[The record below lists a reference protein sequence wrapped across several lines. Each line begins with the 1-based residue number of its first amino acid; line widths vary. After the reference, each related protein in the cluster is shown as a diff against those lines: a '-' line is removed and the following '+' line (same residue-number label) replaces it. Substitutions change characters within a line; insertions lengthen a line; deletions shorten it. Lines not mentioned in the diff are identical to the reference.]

1 MHPRASA
8 RAKRRRGIYGP
19 TPTPWKYRLNT
30 GKLIRRGWEYD
41 VRLLKNDVVVWEGP
55 VVG

>member
-19 TPTPWKYRLNT
+19 TPTPWKYRLRNES
-30 GKLIRRGWEYD
+30 LIRRGWEYD
-41 VRLLKNDVVVWEGP
+41 VKMLKDGVLLWEG
-55 VVG
+55 VVLG